1 MCDNLVMMFY
11 LSLLT
16 ARPPSKAAL
25 RRVFENTRNLSYL
38 CTFLSIP
45 RDKRDVD
52 SAVEYYIQSTRP
64 RKMREMIWELDWIGD
79 TGLADSLMEYAEPPA
94 GMATVENTTTQPV
107 NYVTSA
113 CSSCCKL
120 CEMLKCRQIIK
131 ICCII

>member
-16 ARPPSKAAL
+16 VCPPSKAAL
-25 RRVFENTRNLSYL
+25 RHVFENTSYL
-38 CTFLSIP
+38 SGLCNCLSIP
-45 RDKRDVD
+45 RDKADVD
-52 SAVEYYIQSTRP
+52 SAVEYYIQSTHP
-64 RKMREMIWELDWIGD
+64 MKMREMIWWLDSMGD

-113 CSSCCKL
+113 CSSCCRL
-120 CEMLKCRQIIK
+120 CEMLKCRQIIN

>member
-1 MCDNLVMMFY
+1 MMFY

-16 ARPPSKAAL
+16 VRPPSKAAL
-25 RRVFENTRNLSYL
+25 RHVFENTSDLSSL
-38 CTFLSIP
+38 CARLSIP
-45 RDKRDVD
+45 DDKRDVD
-52 SAVEYYIQSTRP
+52 SAVEYYIQSTHP
-64 RKMREMIWELDWIGD
+64 MKMREMIWVLDEMGD

-113 CSSCCKL
+113 CSSCKL
-120 CEMLKCRQIIK
+120 CEMLKCRQVIK

>member
-16 ARPPSKAAL
+16 VRPPSKAAL
-25 RRVFENTRNLSYL
+25 RRVFENTSYL
-38 CTFLSIP
+38 SDLCDLLSIP
-45 RDKRDVD
+45 DDKADVD
-52 SAVEYYIQSTRP
+52 SAVEYYIQSTDP
-64 RKMREMIWELDWIGD
+64 KKMRWMIWELDCMGD

-113 CSSCCKL
+113 CSSCCRL
-120 CEMLKCRQIIK
+120 CEMLKCRQII
-131 ICCII
+131 CCII

>member
-1 MCDNLVMMFY
+1 MFENTSD
-11 LSLLT
+11 LSLLCDW
-16 ARPPSKAAL
+16 L
-25 RRVFENTRNLSYL
+25 F
-38 CTFLSIP
+38 IP

-52 SAVEYYIQSTRP
+52 SAVEYYIQSTHP
-64 RKMREMIWELDWIGD
+64 RKMRRMIWELDDVGD

-94 GMATVENTTTQPV
+94 GMATVESTTTQPV

-131 ICCII
+131 IVV

>member
-1 MCDNLVMMFY
+1 MMFY

-16 ARPPSKAAL
+16 VRPPSKAAL
-25 RRVFENTRNLSYL
+25 RHVFENTSDLGGLRWR
-38 CTFLSIP
+38 FSIP
-45 RDKRDVD
+45 DDKRDVD

-64 RKMREMIWELDWIGD
+64 MKMREMIWKLDSMGD

-94 GMATVENTTTQPV
+94 GMATVENTTTQSV

-113 CSSCCKL
+113 CSSCCRL

>member
-16 ARPPSKAAL
+16 VRPPSKAAL
-25 RRVFENTRNLSYL
+25 RHVFENTRNLCGL
-38 CTFLSIP
+38 LSIP
-45 RDKRDVD
+45 YDKRDVD
-52 SAVEYYIQSTRP
+52 SAVEYYIQSTHP
-64 RKMREMIWELDWIGD
+64 RKMRMMIWRLDEIGD
-79 TGLADSLMEYAEPPA
+79 TGLADSLMEYAEHPA

-113 CSSCCKL
+113 CSSCCRL